1 MSKDPSGVMT
11 TEVSSLQ
18 ERLDLLVEQDRPSYS
33 QWQLM
38 WRDFRKHRLAVGG
51 MVVVILFY
59 VVALLGEFLA
69 PHDPFERTGVP
80 NAPPSRVRI
89 HVPGE
94 GLQRPFVY
102 GYTGRRNPRTL
113 AMEYRADEDKKYL
126 IRFFA
131 SRSEYRFMGLIPT
144 STRLFTVEE
153 EGHIFLFGSDALGR
167 DVFSRTIV
175 GTRISSTVGLIGIF
189 FSLFLGL
196 ILGGASALFGGYVD
210 VAIQRVI
217 EVLLCIPG
225 IPLWM
230 GLSAALPREWS
241 PLQIYF
247 AITVILALHGWIGV
261 ARVVRG
267 KFLSTREEQFVIAAE
282 GFGAGPGYLIG
293 RHLIPNFLSY
303 IIVNITIGIPGMI
316 LGETALSF
324 LGLGLRPPIVSWGV
338 LLQRAQNLHAIA
350 EAPWLMFPGLFVV
363 VLVLAFNF
371 MGDGLRDAADPYKR
385 A

>member
-1 MSKDPSGVMT
+1 MSKDKAIDMPV
-11 TEVSSLQ
+11 EVTSLRQ
-18 ERLDLLVEQDRPSYS
+18 RLDLLVEQDRPSYS

-38 WRDFRKHRLAVGG
+38 WRDFKKHRLAVGG
-51 MVVVILFY
+51 MIVVIMFY

-69 PHDPFERTGVP
+69 PHDPLERSGVP
-80 NAPPSRVRI
+80 NAPPTRIRVYA
-89 HVPGE
+89 PGE

-102 GYTGRRNPRTL
+102 GYTGERDPRTL
-113 AMEYRADEDKKYL
+113 AMRYIVDEEKKYP
-126 IRFFA
+126 IYFFA
-131 SRSEYRFMGLIPT
+131 SRGEYRFIGLFSASI
-144 STRLFTVEE
+144 RLFTVEE
-153 EGHIFLFGSDALGR
+153 SGHIFLFGSDSLGR

-196 ILGGASALFGGYVD
+196 LLGGASALFGGYVD
-210 VAIQRVI
+210 VGIQRVI

-230 GLSAALPREWS
+230 GLSAALPRGWS
-241 PLQIYF
+241 PLQVYF

-261 ARVVRG
+261 ARIVRG
-267 KFLSTREEQFVIAAE
+267 KFLSTKEEQFVIAAE
-282 GFGAGPGYLIG
+282 GFGARPGYVIR
-293 RHLIPNFLSY
+293 RHLVPNFLSY
-303 IIVNITIGIPGMI
+303 IIVNVTIGIPGMI

-350 EAPWLMFPGLFVV
+350 EAPWLMYPGVFVV
-363 VLVLAFNF
+363 ILVLAFNF

>member
-1 MSKDPSGVMT
+1 MAAEVNSLKD
-11 TEVSSLQ
+11 
-18 ERLDLLVEQDRPSYS
+18 RLDQLVEQDGPSLS

-38 WRDFRKHRLAVGG
+38 WRDFKKHRLAVGG
-51 MVVVILFY
+51 MIVVLLFY
-59 VVALLGEFLA
+59 VIALLGQFLT
-69 PHDPFERTGVP
+69 PHDPLERTGIP
-80 NAPPSRVRI
+80 NAPPSRIRI
-89 HVPGE
+89 YEPGE
-94 GLQRPFVY
+94 GFQRPFVY
-102 GYTGRRNPRTL
+102 GYTGERDPRTL
-113 AMEYRADEDKKYL
+113 GMNYVIDEEKKYP
-126 IRFFA
+126 IRFFV
-131 SRSEYRFMGLIPT
+131 RQSEYKLMGLFPT
-144 STRLFTVEE
+144 SIRLFGVG
-153 EGHIFLFGSDALGR
+153 EGEHVFLFGTDSLGR

-175 GTRISSTVGLIGIF
+175 GTRISSTVGLISIF

-196 ILGGASALFGGYVD
+196 MIGGVSAFFGGYVD
-210 VAIQRVI
+210 VVIQRVI
-217 EVLLCIPG
+217 EVMLCIPG

-247 AITVILALHGWIGV
+247 AITIILSLQGWIGV

-267 KFLSTREEQFVIAAE
+267 KFLSTREEQFVVAAE
-282 GFGAGPGYLIG
+282 GFGAGPGYIIG